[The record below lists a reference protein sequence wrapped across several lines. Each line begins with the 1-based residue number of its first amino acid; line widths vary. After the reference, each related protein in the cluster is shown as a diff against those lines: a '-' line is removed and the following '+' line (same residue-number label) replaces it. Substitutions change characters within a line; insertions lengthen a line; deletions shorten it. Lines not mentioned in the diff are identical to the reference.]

1 MKKKQAW
8 DSKIDFFIAEAIK
21 IGITYANRVKL
32 IPYINPRKFRNY
44 ANMTEEDK
52 LKAGIVY
59 IEYYYKAIKYHISKK
74 RTVEMEGFGAFTYN
88 QNREIKRN
96 IFVDVIQESGYE
108 RYSDIEDM
116 ELRKTIISVVRERQH
131 AFFRKRL
138 FARLAVEGKLNRTAT
153 NEEMELINPS
163 INLSKLIEYVKQNNE

>member
-44 ANMTEEDK
+44 ANMTEEDR
-52 LKAGIVY
+52 LKAGVIY
-59 IEYYYKAIKYHISKK
+59 IEYFYKAIKYHISKK
-74 RTVEMEGFGAFTYN
+74 RTVEMEGFGVFTYN
-88 QNREIKRN
+88 VNREIKRN
-96 IFVDVIQESGYE
+96 IFNEVLQESGYA
-108 RYSDIEDM
+108 RYSDIED
-116 ELRKTIISVVRERQH
+116 EALRKTVVAVARERQH

-138 FARLAVEGKLNRTAT
+138 FARLAVAGKLDREAT
-153 NEEMELINPS
+153 KEEIELVGQS
-163 INLSKLIEYVKQNNE
+163 IDLSNLIEYINRKGG